1 MGIVKKQRKKRV
13 FHKKRWDKATI
24 ELEKELVRDYGIRR
38 KREIRKFELIL
49 KKIKEQAKTFNK
61 QRMTEDDPEV
71 REFLTG
77 LIEDG
82 FLKVENPKI
91 DDVLDISLR
100 DILDRRLTSIV
111 YKKKLARTPRQARQ
125 FIVHGHIA
133 IDGKKVDTPNLLVP
147 VVLEDKIDYFEKSP
161 LANEEHPIR
170 QDEFIKEELE
180 KEEIEG
186 GEKRAPQ
193 EDAEDFDVLE
203 EEADD
208 EEVDEVEE

>member
-61 QRMTEDDPEV
+61 QRMTEDDLEV

-125 FIVHGHIA
+125 FIVHGHVA
-133 IDGKKVDTPNLLVP
+133 INGKKVDTPNLLVP
-147 VVLEDKIDYFEKSP
+147 VALEDKIDYFEKSP

>member
-61 QRMTEDDPEV
+61 QRMTEDDLEV

-147 VVLEDKIDYFEKSP
+147 VALEDKIDYFEKSP

>member
-13 FHKKRWDKATI
+13 FHKKRWDKLNI
-24 ELEKELVRDYGIRR
+24 ELEKELIVDYGIRR

-61 QRMTEDDPEV
+61 QRMTEEDSEV
-71 REFLTG
+71 REFLIG
-77 LIEDG
+77 LMEDG

-111 YKKKLARTPRQARQ
+111 YKKKLAKTPVQARQ

-133 IDGKKVDTPNLLVP
+133 IEGKKVDTPNLLIP
-147 VVLEDKIDYFEKSP
+147 LVLEDKIDYFEKSP
-161 LANEEHPIR
+161 LADEEHPIR
-170 QDEFIKEELE
+170 QEEFVKEELVKEELE
-180 KEEIEG
+180 NT
-186 GEKRAPQ
+186 EKRSPL
-193 EDAEDFDVLE
+193 EESEDFDTLE
-203 EEADD
+203 EEADN
-208 EEVDEVEE
+208 EEAEEVEE